1 MRRLWLTHP
10 FRETGALAL
19 VLCLTALSP
28 PAVAA
33 GACHLIPDAGVPSHK
48 IMRCGAE
55 LTVTPAPG
63 AQFRP
68 VFSPGQPIPSAVRL
82 DSGALLI
89 EFHPSERAK
98 AFEILTPL
106 AIAAVRGTKWA
117 VEVASKQTSAFVVS
131 GTVAVTNRRLS
142 QYVVLTAGEGV
153 DVTPAD
159 TTMIQKRWG
168 EARVR
173 ALLGRFGE

>member
-1 MRRLWLTHP
+1 MRRLWLIHS
-10 FRETGALAL
+10 FREMAALAL
-19 VLCLTALSP
+19 VLCLAAWSPQAL
-28 PAVAA
+28 AA
-33 GACHLIPDAGVPSHK
+33 GACKLVPDAGVPSHK

-63 AQFRP
+63 AKFQP
-68 VFSPGQPIPSAVRL
+68 VYSPGEPIPSAVRL

-89 EFHPSERAK
+89 EFHPSERAR

-117 VEVASKQTSAFVVS
+117 VDVAPKQTSTFVVS
-131 GTVAVTNRRLS
+131 GAVAVINRRLN

-153 DVTPAD
+153 DVAPAD

-168 EARVR
+168 DARVR
-173 ALLGRFGE
+173 AMLARFGE

>member
-1 MRRLWLTHP
+1 MRRLWLTHS
-10 FRETGALAL
+10 FREMCALAL
-19 VLCLTALSP
+19 VLCLMSSSP
-28 PAVAA
+28 QAFAA
-33 GACHLIPDAGVPSHK
+33 GVCRLIPDAGVPSHR

-63 AQFRP
+63 AKFHP
-68 VFSPGQPIPSAVRL
+68 VYSPGGPIPSALRL

-89 EFHPSERAK
+89 EFHPSERAR

-117 VEVASKQTSAFVVS
+117 VDVASKQTSTFVVS
-131 GTVAVTNRRLS
+131 GAVAVTNRRLN

-168 EARVR
+168 DPRIR
-173 ALLGRFGE
+173 ALMGRFGE